1 MEILHSIEYTC
12 GYVAKSDEY
21 DSFTARGACP
31 MTRNKKLEVTE
42 EKVPVEAAKRIV
54 VNADLAGPYA
64 EELESKLCVALAAPV
79 QGPLILDLKRSEA
92 LTRTELRCA
101 SAWQRNARRK
111 KSPA

>member
-1 MEILHSIEYTC
+1 
-12 GYVAKSDEY
+12 
-21 DSFTARGACP
+21 

-79 QGPLILDLKRSEA
+79 QGPLILDLKKVGSIDSNGIALCIGLAKECAAKKIACVIEA
-92 LTRTELRCA
+92 PGELFKLFSMMKLNVLFDIREV
-101 SAWQRNARRK
+101 SAA
-111 KSPA
+111 